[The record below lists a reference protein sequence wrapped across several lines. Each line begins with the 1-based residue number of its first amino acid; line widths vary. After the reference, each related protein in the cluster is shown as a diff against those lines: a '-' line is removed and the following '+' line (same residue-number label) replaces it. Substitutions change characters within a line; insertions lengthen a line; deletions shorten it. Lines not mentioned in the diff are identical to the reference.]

1 MHHILLTTEELGLL
15 KELLRQKVETDRGSE
30 TRTIENII
38 KRLENPESKEE
49 NVKLPSLRNI
59 EKVIKMVPVVK
70 DLLPNNNES
79 ESSLLKIIKNQ
90 EDALHDKKAEICKLR
105 IKVKDLEQTLSITEE
120 LRTEA
125 EVKLGKAG
133 GI

>member
-1 MHHILLTTEELGLL
+1 M
-15 KELLRQKVETDRGSE
+15 
-30 TRTIENII
+30 
-38 KRLENPESKEE
+38 
-49 NVKLPSLRNI
+49 KLPSLRNI
-59 EKVIKMVPVVK
+59 ERVVKMVPLVK
-70 DLLPNNNES
+70 DILPINSES
-79 ESSLLKIIKNQ
+79 ESSLLAIIKNQ